1 MKVKFA
7 NKVFEVLYTMEV
19 AGKTMYAVED
29 EPNHIDWLVNV
40 EVVDDE
46 KKESDKSEQEPYP
59 ETLDKAI
66 DLYYYTYGNG
76 RGGFDHLSLEK
87 FKDIVKM
94 FVDDYGMQKP
104 AWSEEDE
111 DISNK
116 TLCICD
122 DFAKSFE
129 ISPAST
135 KVIKEDVDKIDNW
148 LTSLKERVQ
157 PQPKQEWS
165 EEDEIMSNVI
175 ISELLQILLCT
186 SVYNKERRIQ
196 IQKRIDWLTSLK
208 YRVQPQN
215 TWKPTESELYV
226 LKLAAEKDGTCL
238 MGLYEQLKKLREE

>member
-76 RGGFDHLSLEK
+76 REGFDHLSLEQ
-87 FKDIVKM
+87 FKDIVKT

-111 DISNK
+111 REVAVLEAYIRSKDWSDRHIDRA
-116 TLCICD
+116 LGI
-122 DFAKSFE
+122 
-129 ISPAST
+129 
-135 KVIKEDVDKIDNW
+135 VDELVKK
-148 LTSLKERVQ
+148 LKSLKDRVQ
-157 PQPKQEWS
+157 PKPKQEWS
-165 EEDEIMSNVI
+165 GEDEIMFNVI
-175 ISELLQILLCT
+175 ISELLQIPLFP
-186 SVYNKERRIQ
+186 SVYNKEKIIQ
-196 IQKRIDWLTSLK
+196 IQKRINWLKSLK
-208 YRVQPQN
+208 DRVQPQN
-215 TWKPTESELYV
+215 TWKPTEFELYV
-226 LKLAAEKDGTCL
+226 LKLVAEKDGTCL